1 MQSDLEWYSGAQNGR
16 LPESALPAREEK
28 EGGRGGGGTGGNKQ
42 KEGLRE
48 KMIKSRQ
55 RL

>member
-28 EGGRGGGGTGGNKQ
+28 EGGRGGGEQEEINKR
-42 KEGLRE
+42 KA
-48 KMIKSRQ
+48 
-55 RL
+55 